1 MDSQEPNTHG
11 AVLAVGPPLM
21 GAEPGCW
28 LVARGRAT
36 TLRLPILMNDS
47 YPQGELKKSSGEVC

>member
-1 MDSQEPNTHG
+1 M
-11 AVLAVGPPLM
+11 LAVGLPLM

-28 LVARGRAT
+28 LVARGRAM

-47 YPQGELKKSSGEVC
+47 YPQGELKKSSEEVC